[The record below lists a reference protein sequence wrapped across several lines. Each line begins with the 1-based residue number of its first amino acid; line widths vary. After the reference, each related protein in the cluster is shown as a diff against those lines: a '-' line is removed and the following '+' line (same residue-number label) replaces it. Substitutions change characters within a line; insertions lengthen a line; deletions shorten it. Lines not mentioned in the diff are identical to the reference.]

1 MGDADLPITVTV
13 METRNLKASVYTDT
27 DDQIATG
34 KAWEEW
40 LEGIWEFRYF
50 KITDPAKKKDAL
62 IIYEGTE
69 VARLEK
75 SLPNPT
81 QEDLN
86 EYEWLKTKRNNYFSP
101 KKNKHH
107 TRYLFLRMK
116 PTSGET
122 TAAYRA
128 RLREKGPW
136 VHKFGKNYE
145 ERIWE
150 HLIQTNDSQK
160 SINKK

>member
-1 MGDADLPITVTV
+1 MGDADPPIAVTV
-13 METRNLKASVYTDT
+13 VTETRNLKASVFTHA

-40 LEGIWEFRYF
+40 LEGIEREFKYF
-50 KITDPAKKKDAL
+50 KITDPADKKDAL
-62 IIYEGTE
+62 IIYGEKE

-86 EYEWLKTKRNNYFSP
+86 EYMRLKTKLNNYFTP

-107 TRYLFLRMK
+107 TRYLFSRMK
-116 PTSGET
+116 PTAGET
-122 TAAYRA
+122 TAAYAA
-128 RLREKGPW
+128 RLREKA
-136 VHKFGKNYE
+136 HECEFGENYE
-145 ERIWE
+145 ERILE
-150 HLIQTNDSQK
+150 HLI
-160 SINKK
+160 